1 MDWTGSGNP
10 AGNYEFA
17 VLTRYRENGVVLGS
31 NLSCKVVK
39 GYNGVGNKSE
49 GGGQSWP
56 EASKVSVYPNPAQD
70 VLYVQA
76 PLSSELAL
84 MDMQGKTI
92 AKHTSTAAETSLD
105 LSALAQGVYLLHVQ
119 TPSGSFSKRVVR
131 N

>member
-10 AGNYEFA
+10 AGNYEFCCSDS
-17 VLTRYRENGVVLGS
+17 YRENGVVRVPTFAP
-31 NLSCKVVK
+31 VVK

-49 GGGQSWP
+49 GSSQGLTQGSN
-56 EASKVSVYPNPAQD
+56 VSVYPNPAED

-76 PLSSELAL
+76 PLSSALAL

-92 AKHTSTAAETSLD
+92 VRHTSTAVETSLD
-105 LSALAQGVYLLHVQ
+105 LSALAQGVYLLHVE
-119 TPSGSFSKRVVR
+119 TPSGSFSQRVVR